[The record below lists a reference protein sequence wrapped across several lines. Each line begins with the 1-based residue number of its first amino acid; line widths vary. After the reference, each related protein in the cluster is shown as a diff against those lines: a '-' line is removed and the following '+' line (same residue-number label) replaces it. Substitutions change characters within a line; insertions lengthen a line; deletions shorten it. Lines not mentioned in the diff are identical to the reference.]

1 MHRNRG
7 TSARPTVKIPSPR
20 LIAAVATAAALCLP
34 SLAQA
39 AGQKVFLIR
48 GFANVFSP
56 GIDLLASELQ
66 RRGVPVE
73 TSNHLSWGATA
84 AEAIEQCRSGKVSSI
99 VLVGHSLGGAAVVD
113 VAKRLQ
119 EQGMRVALMVTLD
132 PVAAA
137 QAPGNVRRLENYYL
151 SSGIGS
157 SIKTDTRFHGQLQNV
172 DLSRRP
178 GVDHVAMTT
187 MPDIHR
193 HIIAQIA
200 ASSGIPCR

>member
-1 MHRNRG
+1 MVI
-7 TSARPTVKIPSPR
+7 S
-20 LIAAVATAAALCLP
+20 AALGLP
-34 SLAQA
+34 SLAHA

-56 GIDLLASELQ
+56 GIDQLAAELQ
-66 RRGVPVE
+66 QRGVSVE
-73 TSNHLSWGATA
+73 TSNHLSWGTTA
-84 AEAIEQCRSGKVSSI
+84 SEAIEGCRSGKISSI

-119 EQGMRVALMVTLD
+119 EAGMRVALMVTLD
-132 PVAAA
+132 PVSAG

-151 SSGIGS
+151 STGIGS
-157 SIKTDTRFHGQLQNV
+157 SIKTDNGFHGQLQNV
-172 DLSRRP
+172 DVSKRP

-193 HIIAQIA
+193 RVIADIA

>member
-1 MHRNRG
+1 VRQLL
-7 TSARPTVKIPSPR
+7 R
-20 LIAAVATAAALCLP
+20 LTAAFALSAALCLP
-34 SLAQA
+34 NFAQA

-66 RRGVPVE
+66 NRGVPVE
-73 TSNHLSWGATA
+73 TSNHLSWGTTA
-84 AEAIEQCRSGKVSSI
+84 SEAIEGCRSGQISSI

-119 EQGMRVALMVTLD
+119 EAGMRVALMVTLD
-132 PVAAA
+132 PVAAG
-137 QAPGNVRRLENYYL
+137 QAPSNVRKLENYYL
-151 SSGIGS
+151 ATGIGS
-157 SIKTDTRFHGQLQNV
+157 SIKTDNGFRGQLQNV
-172 DLSRRP
+172 DVSKRP

-187 MPDIHR
+187 MPDIHK

>member
-1 MHRNRG
+1 MHCNREP
-7 TSARPTVKIPSPR
+7 ARFTVRQLFR
-20 LIAAVATAAALCLP
+20 LTAAFALSAALAMP
-34 SLAQA
+34 SLAHA

-66 RRGVPVE
+66 KRGVPVE
-73 TSNHLSWGATA
+73 TSNHLSWGSTA
-84 AEAIEQCRSGKVSSI
+84 SEAIDECKSGRIGSI
-99 VLVGHSLGGAAVVD
+99 VLVGHSLGGAAVID

-119 EQGMRVALMVTLD
+119 EAGMRVALMVTLD
-132 PVAAA
+132 PVSAG
-137 QAPGNVRRLENYYL
+137 QAPSNVRRLENYYL

-157 SIKTDTRFHGQLQNV
+157 SIKKDNGFRGQLQNV
-172 DLSRRP
+172 DVSNRP

-187 MPDIHR
+187 MPDIHK

>member
-1 MHRNRG
+1 MHCKKEP
-7 TSARPTVKIPSPR
+7 ARFTVKNSLLRP
-20 LIAAVATAAALCLP
+20 IAALALSAALSLP
-34 SLAQA
+34 SIAHA

-66 RRGVPVE
+66 KRGIAVE
-73 TSNHLSWGATA
+73 TSNHLSWGSTA
-84 AEAIEQCRSGKVSSI
+84 SEAIEECRSGRISSI

-119 EQGMRVALMVTLD
+119 EAGMRVALVVTLD
-132 PVAAA
+132 PVAAG
-137 QAPGNVRRLENYYL
+137 QAPSNVRRLENYFL
-151 SSGIGS
+151 STGIGS
-157 SIKTDTRFHGQLQNV
+157 SIRSDNGFRGQVQNV
-172 DLSRRP
+172 DVSRRA

>member
-1 MHRNRG
+1 MRRNREL
-7 TSARPTVKIPSPR
+7 ARFTVKMSLLR
-20 LIAAVATAAALCLP
+20 MTAAFALSAALCLP
-34 SLAQA
+34 SLANA

-66 RRGVPVE
+66 KRGVPVE
-73 TSNHLSWGATA
+73 VSNHLSWSSTA
-84 AEAIEQCRSGKVSSI
+84 SEAIEECRSGRIGSI
-99 VLVGHSLGGAAVVD
+99 VLVGHSLGGAAAVD

-132 PVAAA
+132 PVAAG

-157 SIKTDTRFHGQLQNV
+157 SIKTDNGFHGQLQNV
-172 DLSRRP
+172 DVSKRP
-178 GVDHVAMTT
+178 GIDHVAMTT
-187 MPDIHR
+187 MPDIHK
-193 HIIAQIA
+193 HIIAHIA

>member
-1 MHRNRG
+1 MHCNREP
-7 TSARPTVKIPSPR
+7 ARITVRHSLLR
-20 LIAAVATAAALCLP
+20 LTAALALSAALGLP
-34 SLAQA
+34 GLAHA

-56 GIDLLASELQ
+56 GIDLLASELKQ
-66 RRGVPVE
+66 RGVTVE
-73 TSNHLSWGATA
+73 TSNHLSWGSTA
-84 AEAIEQCRSGKVSSI
+84 SDAIEECRSGRIGSI
-99 VLVGHSLGGAAVVD
+99 VLVGHSLGGAAVID

-119 EQGMRVALMVTLD
+119 EAGMRVALMVTLD
-132 PVAAA
+132 PVSAG
-137 QAPGNVRRLENYYL
+137 QAPSNVRRLENYYL

-157 SIKTDTRFHGQLQNV
+157 SIKTDNGFRGQVQNIDV
-172 DLSRRP
+172 SKRA

-187 MPDIHR
+187 MPDIHK

>member
-1 MHRNRG
+1 MRCNREP
-7 TSARPTVKIPSPR
+7 ARITVRHSLLR
-20 LIAAVATAAALCLP
+20 LTAALALSAALVWP
-34 SLAQA
+34 NLAHA

-56 GIDLLASELQ
+56 GIDLLASELKQ
-66 RRGVPVE
+66 RGVPVE
-73 TSNHLSWGATA
+73 TSNHLSWSSTA
-84 AEAIEQCRSGKVSSI
+84 SEAIEECRSGRISSI

-119 EQGMRVALMVTLD
+119 EAGMRVALMVTLD
-132 PVAAA
+132 PVSAG

-151 SSGIGS
+151 SAGIGS
-157 SIKTDTRFHGQLQNV
+157 SIKTDTGFRGRLQNV
-172 DLSRRP
+172 DVSKRP

-187 MPDIHR
+187 MPDIHK

>member
-1 MHRNRG
+1 LL
-7 TSARPTVKIPSPR
+7 R
-20 LIAAVATAAALCLP
+20 LTAVLALSAALIVP
-34 SLAQA
+34 SLAHA

-66 RRGVPVE
+66 QRGVSVE
-73 TSNHLSWGATA
+73 TSNHLSWSMTA
-84 AEAIEQCRSGKVSSI
+84 SEAIDGCRSGQISSI
-99 VLVGHSLGGAAVVD
+99 VLVGHSLGGAAVID

-119 EQGMRVALMVTLD
+119 EAGMRVALMVTLD
-132 PVAAA
+132 PVSAA
-137 QAPGNVRRLENYYL
+137 QAPSNVRRLENYYL
-151 SSGIGS
+151 STGIGS
-157 SIKTDTRFHGQLQNV
+157 SIKPDNGFRGQLQNV
-172 DLSRRP
+172 DVSKRP

-187 MPDIHR
+187 MPDIHK

>member
-1 MHRNRG
+1 MHCNRKP
-7 TSARPTVKIPSPR
+7 ARFTVRQSFR
-20 LIAAVATAAALCLP
+20 LTAVLALSAALIVP
-34 SLAQA
+34 SLAHA

-66 RRGVPVE
+66 QRGVSVE
-73 TSNHLSWGATA
+73 TSNHLSWSMTA
-84 AEAIEQCRSGKVSSI
+84 SEAIDGCRSGQISSI
-99 VLVGHSLGGAAVVD
+99 VLVGHSLGGAAVID

-119 EQGMRVALMVTLD
+119 EAGMRVALMVTLD
-132 PVAAA
+132 PVSAA
-137 QAPGNVRRLENYYL
+137 QAPSNVRRLENYYL
-151 SSGIGS
+151 STGIGS
-157 SIKTDTRFHGQLQNV
+157 SIKPDNGFRGQLQNV
-172 DLSRRP
+172 DVSKRP

-187 MPDIHR
+187 MPDIHK

>member
-1 MHRNRG
+1 
-7 TSARPTVKIPSPR
+7 
-20 LIAAVATAAALCLP
+20 LP
-34 SLAQA
+34 SLAHA

-66 RRGVPVE
+66 KRGITVE
-73 TSNHLSWGATA
+73 TSNHLSWASTA
-84 AEAIEQCRSGKVSSI
+84 SEAIEGCRSGQISSI

-119 EQGMRVALMVTLD
+119 EAGMRVALMVTLD

-151 SSGIGS
+151 STGIGS
-157 SIKTDTRFHGQLQNV
+157 SIKADNGFRGQVQNV
-172 DLSRRP
+172 DMSKRP

-187 MPDIHR
+187 MPDVHK

>member
-1 MHRNRG
+1 MRCNRKP
-7 TSARPTVKIPSPR
+7 ARFTVRQLLR
-20 LIAAVATAAALCLP
+20 LTAVLALSAALIVP
-34 SLAQA
+34 SLAHA

-66 RRGVPVE
+66 QRGVSVE
-73 TSNHLSWGATA
+73 TSNHLSWSMTA
-84 AEAIEQCRSGKVSSI
+84 SEAIDGCRSGQISSI
-99 VLVGHSLGGAAVVD
+99 VLVGHSLGGAAVID

-119 EQGMRVALMVTLD
+119 EAGMRVALMVTLD
-132 PVAAA
+132 PVSAA
-137 QAPGNVRRLENYYL
+137 QAPSNVRRLENYYL
-151 SSGIGS
+151 STGIGS
-157 SIKTDTRFHGQLQNV
+157 SIKPDNGFRGQLQNV
-172 DLSRRP
+172 DVSKRP

-187 MPDIHR
+187 MPDIHK